1 MPVPQSLLSLLP
13 GPAVS
18 GVGVELVSALQHLA
32 GHTQQLQAASREAK
46 SAAEAAAAAAEAAA
60 AGKAAAAA
68 DLQEL
73 QEAYGELQQ
82 QHGHL
87 TVSGAGVVLEHVCIV
102 VPEKRYSTVQH
113 SAVQCAAMQ

>member
-1 MPVPQSLLSLLP
+1 M
-13 GPAVS
+13 
-18 GVGVELVSALQHLA
+18 
-32 GHTQQLQAASREAK
+32 EAK

-87 TVSGAGVVLEHVCIV
+87 TVSGAGGVLEHVCIV

-113 SAVQCAAMQ
+113 SSVQCAAMQ